1 MPHGEAL
8 ERNVEYMAMKMDDQI
23 TAAQLAM
30 DDEDIARLLLC
41 ERRLAAVTR
50 WLEANQPDVFSRGLW
65 DAINEA

>member
-1 MPHGEAL
+1 MPRREAL
-8 ERNVEYMAMKMDDQI
+8 ERNVEYMALNMDDQI

-30 DDEDIARLLLC
+30 DDEEIARLLQC
-41 ERRLAAVTR
+41 ERRLAAVAR

>member
-1 MPHGEAL
+1 
-8 ERNVEYMAMKMDDQI
+8 MKMDDQI

-65 DAINEA
+65 DAIYEA